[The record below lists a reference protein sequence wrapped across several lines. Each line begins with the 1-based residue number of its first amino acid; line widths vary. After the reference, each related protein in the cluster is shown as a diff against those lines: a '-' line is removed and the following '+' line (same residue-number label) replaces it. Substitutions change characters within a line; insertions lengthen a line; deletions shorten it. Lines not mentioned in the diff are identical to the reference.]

1 MAAVIGALRAD
12 LSAGWAEFA
21 SDMGKAADSVKGFGK
36 TFRSVAA
43 DLRGA
48 GLALSTA
55 ITLPVVAFG
64 FATVTASK
72 DFEAGMNRVK
82 AATGAAGTELDKLRE
97 KARAIGADKNNT
109 ANAIQAA
116 DAMEV
121 LAKNGLTVQQ
131 ILDGAATA
139 TTKLAAATGAEL
151 APAADVATDVM
162 LQFGKTAQDLD
173 GVVDGVT
180 GTLLASKF
188 GFDDYRLAL
197 GQAGGVAGG
206 LGVEFTEFNAVIA
219 ATSALFGSGSDAG
232 TSFKT
237 FLTSL
242 SGNSVEAKAA
252 IKAYGLEFYDA
263 QGNMRS
269 MAAIA
274 EELKTKLGGLNE
286 EAKTEVLKKIF
297 GTDAMRTAIGLMK
310 QGREGI
316 EALDTTIQNASAD
329 EQMAARMAGLSGA
342 LTQFGKALTELKLA
356 IGDSGLLGFLTDMVE
371 GITGLVRS
379 ISTLPKP
386 ILAVVTGLATF
397 AAALGPVLFITGS
410 FMGALNNLRP
420 IIGLVG
426 AGMTSLI
433 RIVPGLTAVT
443 GALRVATAA
452 LLGPWGLALVA
463 IAALVGGLFW
473 LINRY
478 SDAAVAA
485 RRLKEVTSNGETAIA
500 NYGEAL
506 RVAAGKTGKAKE
518 EAMKLADALRQVAL
532 RAIEASRQLAQTQIN
547 GALAL
552 QSEAAERRAVANRNR
567 VGQPGGN
574 VRAQG
579 QTAMYA
585 RQADQAAAA
594 ARQRADAAIA
604 VWRSQ
609 KSQEEAITSG
619 GGVAPAVTPT
629 GNLGGDPGLDL
640 GGAGGAGGR
649 GGRER
654 QGPTVEE
661 LERQHAIDRARA
673 AGDQAALDAAADLEE
688 RHKRLEEYEKAG
700 LSHSAAQAKADS
712 EVAEIA
718 GLRADEYARAI
729 AEMGEGVRLSV
740 AQATGDMETVRAIE
754 RGQDLR
760 ARVLDYQREG
770 VTLAEAERKAAY
782 DIAQIESGRAAARAR
797 WIADDQRRLEI
808 SNAQARGD
816 AGEVERLT
824 RVADVEARIRELR
837 ENTTLTEEQARAQ
850 AQTEANDQAL
860 SDLLGTWRE
869 FNVEAQRDDYRR
881 GMAELNRLLESG
893 LISLEA
899 YKAAA
904 AGLGDTLNTN
914 LAKASPTFGEWSKT
928 VDLFGDTLEDA
939 LTPGTDLKS
948 LWDSFR
954 TSLLKILVLEPLVR
968 KFKDA
973 MKGMGGGADAG
984 GLPDLT
990 GGGGGGGG
998 WGTILN
1004 LGKSFMSLF
1013 GGGRAKGGRTIPTK
1027 GYLVGEEGP
1036 EWFRPDTAGN
1046 IIPGD
1051 AMSAGPSAGLR
1062 IGTLAV
1068 SVDARDAVL
1077 TDTVKGWVAD
1087 GVGKAIE
1094 VAVPAAVNAAREAVP
1109 AEMAARAQ
1117 DQF

>member
-64 FATVTASK
+64 FSAVTASK

-82 AATGAAGTELDKLRE
+82 AATGAAGAELDKLRE
-97 KARAIGADKNNT
+97 KARAIGADPGNT

-116 DAMEV
+116 DAMEI

-131 ILDGAATA
+131 ILEGAADA

-151 APAADVATDVM
+151 GPAADAATDVM
-162 LQFGKTAQDLD
+162 LQFGKSAKDLD
-173 GVVDGVT
+173 GVVDGIT

-188 GFDDYRLAL
+188 GFEDYRLAL

-242 SGNSVEAKAA
+242 SGNSVEAKNA
-252 IKAYGLEFYDA
+252 IKAYGLEFFDA
-263 QGNMRS
+263 EGNMRS

-274 EELKTKLGGLNE
+274 EELQTKLGGLNE
-286 EAKTEVLKKIF
+286 EAKTDVLKRIF

-316 EALDTTIQNASAD
+316 EALDQTIQNASAD

-356 IGDSGLLGFLTDMVE
+356 IGDSGLLEFLTDMVKGVTE
-371 GITGLVRS
+371 LVRS

-386 ILAVVTGLATF
+386 ILAVVTGLAGF
-397 AAALGPVLFITGS
+397 VAALGPALFITGA

-420 IIGLVG
+420 IMGIVG
-426 AGMTSLI
+426 AGFTTLI
-433 RIVPGLTAVT
+433 RIIPGLTAVT
-443 GALRVATAA
+443 GALRIATAA
-452 LLGPWGLALVA
+452 LLGPWGLAVVA

-473 LINRY
+473 LANRY

-485 RRLKEVTSNGETAIA
+485 RRLKEVTDNGESAIA

-547 GALAL
+547 GAIAL
-552 QSEAAERRAVANRNR
+552 QSEAADRRAVAQRNR

-579 QTAMYA
+579 QTEMYA
-585 RQADQAAAA
+585 RQAEQRAAA

-604 VWRSQ
+604 VWRGQ
-609 KSQEEAITSG
+609 KSQEEAITAG
-619 GGVAPAVTPT
+619 GGVAPTVAPS
-629 GNLGGDPGLDL
+629 GGPGGSDGIDL
-640 GGAGGAGGR
+640 AGAGGGGGGR

-661 LERQHAIDRARA
+661 LERQHEMDRARF
-673 AGDQAALDAAADLEE
+673 AGDQAALDAAQDLEE
-688 RHKRLEEYEKAG
+688 RKRRLEEYEKAG
-700 LSHSAAQAKADS
+700 LSNAAAQAKADS

-718 GLRADEYARAI
+718 TLRADEYARAI

-782 DIAQIESGRAAARAR
+782 DVAQIESGRAAARAR

-869 FNVEAQRDDYRR
+869 FNVEVQRDDYRR

-899 YKAAA
+899 YKAAV

-984 GLPDLT
+984 GIPSLPN
-990 GGGGGGGG
+990 GSAGG

-1077 TDTVKGWVAD
+1077 TDTVKEWVAD
-1087 GVGKAIE
+1087 GVGRA
-1094 VAVPAAVNAAREAVP
+1094 VQMAVPAAVNAAREAVP